1 MVKHHYQAAALHVCG
16 HKGYHSF
23 RTGNKAETSEEKR
36 YAANSV
42 CADCASKIQTW
53 FGHDGAG
60 FYKIELPKLVSRFPS
75 SIGWGNRVRIT
86 QLRKFGPLMKKLEA
100 AGESDPLG
108 ALVLQILK
116 LMFRIEAAS
125 FWIDVEKHT
134 YGSYSLTWDVEAL
147 IRGREASSNP
157 LGKASVMGYWFQHS
171 PSLIA
176 EAKALIAASKQR
188 LKEVI
193 GDLDAPKAASIC

>member
-1 MVKHHYQAAALHVCG
+1 MVKHHYQAATLHVCG

-42 CADCASKIQTW
+42 CTDCAAKIRTW
-53 FGHDGAG
+53 FEHDGAG
-60 FYKIELPKLVSRFPS
+60 FYRIELPKLVSRFPS
-75 SIGWGNRVRIT
+75 AIGWGNRVRIS
-86 QLRKFGPLMKKLEA
+86 QLRKFGPLMKRLEA
-100 AGESDPLG
+100 VSEADPLA
-108 ALVLQILK
+108 ALVLQVLK
-116 LMFRIEAAS
+116 LMFIIDSAT

-157 LGKASVMGYWFQHS
+157 LGKASVVGHWYLHR

-176 EAKALIAASKQR
+176 EAIVLTAASKQR
-188 LKEVI
+188 LKEIVQ
-193 GDLDAPKAASIC
+193 DLEAPMAVSTC